1 MTLYNLIES
10 QWNQIRKKNR
20 IGDSRVLNN
29 VIYRQAYMMACL
41 EHTKLTLKSIG
52 KIMNR
57 NHATIVYAK
66 KQHLDNMNYTLGYP
80 QIFMEFSKM
89 VEQLVCKYDKNEND
103 AMMDVL
109 QFSGTTSEEIVSIMK
124 KKNRMH
130 LKRVE
135 ESYERKFQQFKHE
148 MKVLKRH
155 NIKLQIRLYE
165 VEAEAKRLKNLL

>member
-20 IGDSRVLNN
+20 IGESRVLNN

-52 KIMNR
+52 KIMKR

-89 VEQLVCKYDKNEND
+89 VEELVCKYDKNENE

-130 LKRVE
+130 LKRLE
-135 ESYERKFQQFKHE
+135 ESYERKHEQYAHE

-155 NIKLQIRLYE
+155 NTKLQIRLNE

>member
-1 MTLYNLIES
+1 MTLYNLIEK
-10 QWNQIRKKNR
+10 QWNQICKKNR

-52 KIMNR
+52 KIMKR
-57 NHATIVYAK
+57 DHATIVYAK

-80 QIFMEFSKM
+80 QLFMEFCKM
-89 VEQLVCKYDKNEND
+89 VEELVCKYDKNENE
-103 AMMDVL
+103 AMMDIL
-109 QFSGTTSEEIVSIMK
+109 QYSGTTSEEIVSIMK

-130 LKRVE
+130 LKRIE
-135 ESYERKFQQFKHE
+135 ESYERKHQQFQHE

-155 NIKLQIRLYE
+155 NTKLQIRLNE

>member
-41 EHTKLTLKSIG
+41 EHTKLTLKCIG

-89 VEQLVCKYDKNEND
+89 VEELVCKYDKNENE

-155 NIKLQIRLYE
+155 NIKLQIRLCE

>member
-66 KQHLDNMNYTLGYP
+66 KQHLDNMDYTLGYP

-135 ESYERKFQQFKHE
+135 ESYERKFQQFQHE

-155 NIKLQIRLYE
+155 NIKLQIRLCE